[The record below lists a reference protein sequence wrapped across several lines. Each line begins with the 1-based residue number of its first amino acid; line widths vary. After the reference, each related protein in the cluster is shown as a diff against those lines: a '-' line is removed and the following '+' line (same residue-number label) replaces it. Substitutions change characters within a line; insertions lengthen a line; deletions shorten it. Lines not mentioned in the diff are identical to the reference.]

1 MAEFGTRMT
10 LYDRVLVRS
19 YLKAYMVVLV
29 SLLSLYI
36 VVDLF
41 TNVDE
46 FTNTRHGLLRVL
58 QRITIY
64 YAYRVTNIFDKLC
77 EAIVMLAAMFTI
89 AWMQRSNELAPL
101 LSAGVS
107 TRRVVRPVLCTAF
120 VMLTV
125 SMLNQELIIPR
136 ISDVLLAERD
146 DPATDK
152 AVMVHNAW
160 EPNGVHFSGKI
171 GQRKDKVVYELACM
185 IPADAT
191 HAESDTFIKAKA
203 AYYKAPGEGQ
213 NGGGGW
219 LLTEAMPRKLEPSE
233 LLEVLD
239 TGKYFLHTKE
249 VDFERLTRTR
259 TWFVFAST
267 YQLLSEL
274 NRPDSTR
281 LASMAVL
288 FHSRLTRPIMGFLL
302 VLMSLSVILRDQNRN
317 VFISAGLCLVICA
330 IFFAAGIASKNLGD
344 SEYLSPITAAWLPIM
359 FFGPVGFVLFDA
371 IQT

>member
-1 MAEFGTRMT
+1 MT

-19 YLKAYMVVLV
+19 YLKAYAVVLV

-46 FTNTRHGLLRVL
+46 FTNSRHGLIRVL
-58 QRITIY
+58 QRIGVY
-64 YAYRVTNIFDKLC
+64 YAYRITNIFDKLC
-77 EAIVMLAAMFTI
+77 EAIVMLAAMFTV

-107 TRRVVRPVLCTAF
+107 TRRVVRPVLLSAF
-120 VMLTV
+120 VMLGL

-136 ISDVLLAERD
+136 VSDVLLTERD
-146 DPATDK
+146 DPSADK
-152 AVMVHNAW
+152 AVMVHGAQ
-160 EPNGVHFSGKI
+160 EPNEIHLSGRLAL
-171 GQRKDKVVYELACM
+171 RKYKMVQEMSCM
-185 IPADAT
+185 IPASASQSETDLY
-191 HAESDTFIKAKA
+191 IRAKA
-203 AYYKAPGEGQ
+203 AFYKAPGEGP
-213 NGGGGW
+213 GGAGGW
-219 LLTEAMPRKLEPSE
+219 MLTEAEPRGLPPSA
-233 LLEVLD
+233 VLD
-239 TGKYFLHTKE
+239 VLETGKYFLHTQQ
-249 VDFERLTRTR
+249 VDFERLTRSR

-267 YQLLSEL
+267 YQLLAEL

-288 FHSRLTRPIMGFLL
+288 FHSRITRPVLGFLL
-302 VLMSLSVILRDQNRN
+302 VLMGLSVILRDQNRN

-330 IFFAAGIASKNLGD
+330 LFFAAGIASKNLGD
-344 SEYLSPITAAWLPIM
+344 SEYLSPIMAAWLPVL
-359 FFGPVGFVLFDA
+359 FFGPLGFVLFDA

>member
-1 MAEFGTRMT
+1 MT

-19 YLKAYMVVLV
+19 YLKAYAVVLV

-46 FTNTRHGLLRVL
+46 FTSSRHGLARVL
-58 QRITIY
+58 QRIGVY
-64 YAYRVTNIFDKLC
+64 YAYRITHIFDKLC
-77 EAIVMLAAMFTI
+77 EAIVMLAAMFTV

-107 TRRVVRPVLCTAF
+107 TRRVVRPVLLSAF
-120 VMLTV
+120 VMLVV

-136 ISDVLLAERD
+136 VSDVLLTERD
-146 DPATDK
+146 DPSSDK
-152 AVMVHNAW
+152 AIMVHGAQ
-160 EPNGVHFSGKI
+160 EPNEIHLSGRLAL
-171 GQRKDKVVYELACM
+171 RKYKMVQDMSCM
-185 IPADAT
+185 IPASASQSQNDLY
-191 HAESDTFIKAKA
+191 IRAKA
-203 AYYKAPGEGQ
+203 AFYKAPGEGH
-213 NGGGGW
+213 GGGGW
-219 LLTEAMPRKLEPSE
+219 LLTEAEPRILPRSP
-233 LLEVLD
+233 VLD
-239 TGKYFLHTKE
+239 VLESGKYFLHTQE
-249 VDFERLTRTR
+249 VDFERLTRSR
-259 TWFVFAST
+259 TWYVFAST

-288 FHSRLTRPIMGFLL
+288 FHSRITRPVLGFLL
-302 VLMSLSVILRDQNRN
+302 VLMGLSVILRDQNRN

-330 IFFAAGIASKNLGD
+330 LFFAAGIASKNLGD
-344 SEYLSPITAAWLPIM
+344 SEYLSPIMAAWLPVL
-359 FFGPVGFVLFDA
+359 FFGPLGFVLFDA